1 MKRYLMGI
9 DNGGTYSKAAVFDLE
24 GNQICK
30 KSIQIP
36 VSMPKEGH
44 TQRNLEQIRDCNF
57 KIIEE
62 AVRECDGQ
70 IVAVGVTGHGKCFS

>member
-1 MKRYLMGI
+1 MYTGVRKYLMGV

-57 KIIEE
+57 RIIEE
-62 AVRECDGQ
+62 AAKECDGRLLRL
-70 IVAVGVTGHGKCFS
+70 G